1 MTNTRTS
8 ALSRHTRPAELA
20 LRIMLAFVLACGFVA
35 VPPSAHAD
43 PSEPIPDE
51 GSLVEQPAGNAEKPS
66 APPEPLSPPEA
77 PADPAAPVPDQNDDS
92 DTSETPD
99 TAATAPNAATTSL
112 DTPEVRGPADWALDK
127 VYGIAFGLAEG
138 AAFKALEAAVDPDDA
153 EELDKV
159 LDFVDGL
166 LGGSSGIEHECENI
180 LKAVNEMSRQLA
192 DLENSIDRQFNE
204 LEQTI
209 LLEQIENERAQI
221 VKMSDSVYAPAL
233 AAYNEF
239 IEAAQAYSEST
250 GTTNEQAR
258 REAVAVK
265 EQALVNAFDKLD
277 YEGDLTAIET
287 VGINMGNYTY
297 HRYLYNLDKYADEA
311 LAFDHQRY
319 TLLTAGINDVVANLN
334 IIAYVQ
340 RLEYDYWKSK
350 VENEKEG
357 KKDPSIDPTKVPLL
371 ENSLK
376 TNLNRIARDINYT
389 VSEFANKDG
398 LDTWQRTD
406 LLTLMRPYD
415 FQTEYDFNYESSSNR
430 TFKYRTPDI
439 NGKATSTMHYTA
451 VAVKTAPTMAVY
463 RASVKGST
471 YLVVDG
477 SRGISHGEK
486 HGDLIH
492 GLRYWEKMRYDKFF
506 THDYF
511 GLPDQ
516 DFFNLLSTSDGVY
529 SLPKDFAPLAPLVK
543 QGSYAGSGGSL
554 TSFLRS
560 NGMTSLGQAP
570 YVLMNSYVDP
580 APHSGVRAQNHY
592 SSFNLYSTAIPSNGN
607 YDSAKVKLTM
617 EDSAGDPGMLVV
629 LAQEP
634 DKREAYQLFANPEGS
649 GLDIA
654 MTDLEG
660 NALPDKVPAGTRV
673 RIAVTASEPT
683 ALDSLVLK
691 DEAGDVLETLAT
703 PEAASL
709 AERDAA
715 SGALVFTFAMPYQ
728 DAFIVA
734 SPGVAPPNPLHFSED
749 ADGAYLVSTLDDLVK
764 VAAAYEQHAGAYERA
779 TFRLAADIVN
789 LRMPFPAWT
798 TPIGTEAHPFTGT
811 FDGAGHRIGGFTM
824 DMTNGPL
831 ASQKYGG
838 IFGVID
844 EGGAVHDVAVSA
856 VDFNGNP
863 AAQSVGAL
871 AGLNRGAIAD
881 CSTGSAQTGFAPSSS
896 WLASDEVALMN
907 ATVSGLDAG
916 GLVAVN
922 RGQVLNSWSGA
933 DVRASSSG
941 HGGGLVGVS
950 ESGSSVWNGYA
961 LGNVYSGGQV
971 GGLIGRNYGDVHNA
985 YYAGTEVNGSQAG
998 GFIGANH
1005 HDVFAGYVV
1014 EDAAARAFGSGYAGD
1029 DPEAS
1034 LTKLARDSMAAQ
1046 TFADQLNEQVT
1057 GTMNWWTRTDETN
1070 AGYPYQVKDPMIERT
1085 IVDEATG
1092 VELSGTIHA
1101 GAVLSIEPIAEG
1113 DESLSALLRHA
1124 EEADLLGELAA
1135 SYRALLPVSGR
1146 KSGQTTLGGP
1156 VELRVPVPEAFH
1168 GRDVT
1173 VLQEHPDGMVAL
1185 DAAIAD
1191 GVVTVQVSAVSP
1203 FAVIVDDA
1211 SEPAEPTVPAGKKL
1225 APTGDSAGGAA
1236 ALTTLLFAAA
1246 LAIALSHGRLRRR
1259 LPKKEG

>member
-1 MTNTRTS
+1 MTNARTS
-8 ALSRHTRPAELA
+8 ATPRHAHPAELA
-20 LRIMLAFVLACGFVA
+20 LRIMLAFVLACGFIA

-43 PSEPIPDE
+43 PSEPLPDE
-51 GSLVEQPAGNAEKPS
+51 GSPIEQPDSKAEKPS
-66 APPEPLSPPEA
+66 APSEPPSPEA
-77 PADPAAPVPDQNDDS
+77 PADQTAPAPDENDDS
-92 DTSETPD
+92 AVSD
-99 TAATAPNAATTSL
+99 TAAATPNAATTSL
-112 DTPEVRGPADWALDK
+112 DTPVVRGPADWALDK
-127 VYGIAFGLAEG
+127 VYGIAFSLVEG
-138 AAFKALEAAVDPDDA
+138 AAFKALGAATDPDDA
-153 EELDKV
+153 EELNKV

-166 LGGSSGIEHECENI
+166 LGGSSGIEHECEKI
-180 LKAVNEMSRQLA
+180 LEAINEMSQQLT
-192 DLENSIDRQFNE
+192 DLENSIDKQFNE

-233 AAYNEF
+233 T
-239 IEAAQAYSEST
+239 AYSEFIKAAEAYSASI
-250 GTTNEQAR
+250 GTTNGQAR
-258 REAVAVK
+258 REALAVK
-265 EQALVNAFDKLD
+265 ELALVNAFDKLD

-287 VGINMGNYTY
+287 VGINMGNSTY

-319 TLLTAGINDVVANLN
+319 ALLTAGINDVVANLN

-340 RLEYDYWKSK
+340 RLEYDYWKAK
-350 VENEKEG
+350 AEN
-357 KKDPSIDPTKVPLL
+357 DPNIDPTKVLLL

-376 TNLNRIARDINYT
+376 TNLDRITEDINHT

-430 TFKYRTPDI
+430 TFKYRLPDI
-439 NGKATSTMHYTA
+439 NGKAVSTMHYTA

-463 RASVKGST
+463 RASVKGAT

-477 SRGISHGEK
+477 GRGISHGEK

-516 DFFNLLSTSDGVY
+516 DFFNLLSTSDDVY
-529 SLPKDFAPLAPLVK
+529 SLPKDFTPLAPLVK
-543 QGSYAGSGGSL
+543 QESYAGSGGSL

-560 NGMTSLGQAP
+560 NGMASIGQVP

-580 APHSGVRAQNHY
+580 APHSGARAQNHY

-629 LAQEP
+629 LAQKT

-660 NALPDKVPAGTRV
+660 NALPAKVPAGTCIRL
-673 RIAVTASEPT
+673 AVTASEPT

-691 DEAGDVLETLAT
+691 NEAGDVLETLAT
-703 PEAASL
+703 PEAAGL
-709 AERDAA
+709 AERDAV
-715 SGALVFTFAMPYQ
+715 SGALVFTFTMPYQ

-734 SPGVAPPNPLHFSED
+734 SPGVAPPNPLHFAED

-764 VAAAYEQHAGAYERA
+764 VAAAYEQHAGMYKQA

-789 LRMPFPAWT
+789 LHMPFPAWT

-824 DMTNGPL
+824 DMTSGSL

-838 IFGVID
+838 IFGMIG
-844 EGGAVHDVAVSA
+844 EGGEVRDVAVSA
-856 VDFNGNP
+856 VDFNGDP
-863 AAQSVGAL
+863 ASQSVGAL
-871 AGLNRGAIAD
+871 AGLNQGAITD
-881 CSTGSAQTGFAPSSS
+881 CSTGSAQTGFTPPSS
-896 WLASDEVALMN
+896 WLTSDEVALMN

-933 DVRASSSG
+933 DVRASSNGG
-941 HGGGLVGVS
+941 HGGGLVGVA

-961 LGNVYSGGQV
+961 LGSVCSGGQV
-971 GGLIGRNYGDVHNA
+971 GGLVGNNYGDVHNA
-985 YYAGTEVNGSQAG
+985 YYAGTEVNGSQEG
-998 GFIGANH
+998 SFIGANH
-1005 HDVFAGYVV
+1005 HDVFAAYSV
-1014 EDAAARAFGSGYAGD
+1014 EGVADRAFGSGYAGD
-1029 DPEAS
+1029 DPQS
-1034 LTKLARDSMAAQ
+1034 SHTTMSRDSVAAQ
-1046 TFADQLNEQVT
+1046 TFADQLNDQVT
-1057 GTMNWWTRTDETN
+1057 GNMNWWTHTHKTN
-1070 AGYPYQVKDPMIERT
+1070 ASYPYQVKDPMIERT

-1092 VELSGTIHA
+1092 VELSGIIHA
-1101 GAVLSIEPIAEG
+1101 GAVFSIEPIAEG
-1113 DESLSALLRHA
+1113 DASLNALLQHA

-1135 SYRALLPVSGR
+1135 SYRALLPVHGR

-1156 VELRVPVPEAFH
+1156 VTLRVPVPEAFLD
-1168 GRDVT
+1168 RDVT

-1185 DAAIAD
+1185 DAAIVD
-1191 GVVTVQVSAVSP
+1191 GVATVQVSAVSP

-1211 SEPAEPTVPAGKKL
+1211 PSEPSAPSEPAAPTGKKL
-1225 APTGDSAGGAA
+1225 APTGDNTGG
-1236 ALTTLLFAAA
+1236 TTAVTMLLFAAA
-1246 LAIALSHGRLRRR
+1246 AAAALSHRQLRRHLLR
-1259 LPKKEG
+1259 KER

>member
-1 MTNTRTS
+1 MTNTPTS
-8 ALSRHTRPAELA
+8 ATSRHAHPAELA
-20 LRIMLAFVLACGFVA
+20 LRVMLAFVLACGFIA

-43 PSEPIPDE
+43 PSEPLPDD
-51 GSLVEQPAGNAEKPS
+51 GSPIEQPASKVEKPNTPS
-66 APPEPLSPPEA
+66 EPPSSEA
-77 PADPAAPVPDQNDDS
+77 PADPTAPPPEENDDS
-92 DTSETPD
+92 DVSDT
-99 TAATAPNAATTSL
+99 TAATPAAATPEAN
-112 DTPEVRGPADWALDK
+112 TPEVLGPADWALDK
-127 VYGIAFGLAEG
+127 VYGIAFSLAEG
-138 AAFKALEAAVDPDDA
+138 AAFKALGAATDPNDA
-153 EELDKV
+153 EELNKV
-159 LDFVDGL
+159 LDFVDGV
-166 LGGSSGIEHECENI
+166 LGGSNGIEHECEKI
-180 LKAVNEMSRQLA
+180 LKAVNEMSQQLT
-192 DLENSIDRQFNE
+192 DLENSIDKQFNE

-221 VKMSDSVYAPAL
+221 VKMSDSTYAPAL

-239 IEAAQAYSEST
+239 IKAAEAYSASI

-319 TLLTAGINDVVANLN
+319 ALLTAGINDVVANLN

-340 RLEYDYWKSK
+340 RLEYDYWKAK
-350 VENEKEG
+350 TEN
-357 KKDPSIDPTKVPLL
+357 DSSIDPTKVPLL
-371 ENSLK
+371 ENSLE
-376 TNLNRIARDINYT
+376 TNLSRIAKDINYT
-389 VSEFANKDG
+389 VGEFANKDG

-415 FQTEYDFNYESSSNR
+415 FQTEYDFNYKSSSNR
-430 TFKYRTPDI
+430 TFKYLTPDI

-451 VAVKTAPTMAVY
+451 VAVKTAPSMSAY
-463 RASVKGST
+463 RASVGGAT

-477 SRGISHGEK
+477 SRDISHGEK

-492 GLRYWEKMRYDKFF
+492 GLRYWEKIRYDKFL
-506 THDYF
+506 THDYLGF
-511 GLPDQ
+511 PDQ

-543 QGSYAGSGGSL
+543 QKSYAGSGGSL
-554 TSFLRS
+554 TSFLHS
-560 NGMTSLGQAP
+560 NGMASIGQVP

-580 APHSGVRAQNHY
+580 ASRSGVRAQNHY
-592 SSFNLYSTAIPSNGN
+592 SSFNLYSTAIPSNGD

-629 LAQEP
+629 LAQET

-649 GLDIA
+649 GLDIV
-654 MTDLEG
+654 MTDPEG
-660 NALPDKVPAGTRV
+660 NALPAKVPAGTRI
-673 RIAVTASEPT
+673 RLAVTASEPT

-691 DEAGDVLETLAT
+691 NEAGDVLETLAT
-703 PEAASL
+703 PEAAAL

-715 SGALVFTFAMPYQ
+715 SGALVFTFTMPYQ

-734 SPGVAPPNPLHFSED
+734 SPGVAPPNPLHFTED
-749 ADGAYLVSTLDDLVK
+749 ADGAYLVSTLDDLIK
-764 VAAAYEQHAGAYERA
+764 VAAAYKQHAGMYEQA

-789 LRMPFPAWT
+789 LHMPFPAWT

-824 DMTNGPL
+824 DMTNDPL
-831 ASQKYGG
+831 TSQKYGG
-838 IFGVID
+838 IFGVIG
-844 EGGAVHDVAVSA
+844 EGGEVRDVAVSA
-856 VDFNGNP
+856 VDFNGDP
-863 AAQSVGAL
+863 ASQSVGAL
-871 AGLNRGAIAD
+871 AGLNQGAITD

-896 WLASDEVALMN
+896 WLAPDEVPLMN

-933 DVRASSSG
+933 DVRASSNGG

-961 LGNVYSGGQV
+961 LGNVYSGGQA

-985 YYAGTEVNGSQAG
+985 YYAGTKVNGSQVG
-998 GFIGANH
+998 SFIGANH
-1005 HDVFAGYVV
+1005 HDVFAGYSV
-1014 EDAAARAFGSGYAGD
+1014 EGVADRAFGSGYAGD
-1029 DPEAS
+1029 DPQAS
-1034 LTKLARDSMAAQ
+1034 LTMMTRDSMAAQ
-1046 TFADQLNEQVT
+1046 TFADQLNDQVT
-1057 GTMNWWTRTDETN
+1057 GNMNWWTHAYKTN
-1070 AGYPYQVKDPMIERT
+1070 ANYPYQIQDPMIERT
-1085 IVDEATG
+1085 IVDEATS
-1092 VELSGTIHA
+1092 VELSGIIHA
-1101 GAVLSIEPIAEG
+1101 GAVFSIEPIAEG
-1113 DESLSALLRHA
+1113 DASLSALLQHA

-1135 SYRALLPVSGR
+1135 SYRALLPVHGR

-1156 VELRVPVPEAFH
+1156 VTLRVPVPEAFL

-1173 VLQEHPDGMVAL
+1173 VLQDHPDGMVAL
-1185 DAAIAD
+1185 DAAITD
-1191 GVVTVQVSAVSP
+1191 GVATVQVSAVSP

-1211 SEPAEPTVPAGKKL
+1211 PSEPSAAAAPSGTKL
-1225 APTGDSAGGAA
+1225 APTGDNQGGTA

-1246 LAIALSHGRLRRR
+1246 AAAALSHRQLRRR
-1259 LPKKEG
+1259 FLRKER